1 MARGQIISALLFF
14 FFILFLIQIFFV
26 KEGFGE
32 TLYGVK
38 KGKTRGEKC
47 IFDPECASNTCLPF
61 DSAEG
66 PKYTCL

>member
-1 MARGQIISALLFF
+1 MARGQIVSAFLFF
-14 FFILFLIQIFFV
+14 FFVLFVLQVFFI
-26 KEGFGE
+26 KEGFE
-32 TLYGVK
+32 ATLYGAQ
-38 KGKTRGEKC
+38 KGKKKGEKC